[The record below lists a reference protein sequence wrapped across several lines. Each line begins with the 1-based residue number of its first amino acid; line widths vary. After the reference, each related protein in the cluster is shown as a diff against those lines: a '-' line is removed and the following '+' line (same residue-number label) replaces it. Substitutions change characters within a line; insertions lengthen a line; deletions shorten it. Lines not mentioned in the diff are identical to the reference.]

1 MINKKN
7 LVINIVAIVGSS
19 VIGQCFHWF
28 HQSTIVL
35 VIGGIVFGAAVFI
48 KWPWINE

>member
-7 LVINIVAIVGSS
+7 LVINITAIVLSGIVGSC
-19 VIGQCFHWF
+19 VKWF
-28 HQSTIVL
+28 HAPTYALVL
-35 VIGGIVFGAAVFI
+35 GGIVFGFAIFI